1 MKVENLRCPLRLMR
15 LLMAGVLR
23 CSSLLNY
30 VDVGLLAEAD
40 TLPTSVNP
48 KCLFAKKNLV
58 VLYILGYVGQ

>member
-30 VDVGLLAEAD
+30 VDAGLLVEVD

-48 KCLFAKKNLV
+48 KRLFAKK
-58 VLYILGYVGQ
+58 IL